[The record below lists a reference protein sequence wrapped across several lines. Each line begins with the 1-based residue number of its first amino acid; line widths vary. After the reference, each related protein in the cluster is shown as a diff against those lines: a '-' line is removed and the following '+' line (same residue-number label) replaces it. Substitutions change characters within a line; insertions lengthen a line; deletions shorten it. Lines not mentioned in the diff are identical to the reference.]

1 MKMYRMFFVAAA
13 VAVASSVACSKIN
26 EVTEPEVIDNPGDN
40 PGENPGEEPDA
51 DVPEG
56 MIRLCFA
63 VSSENGAAPQ
73 AGEGSRTSWDGT
85 SHDWSEGD
93 QIRILWGEGESD
105 YVDAEVVDGKVTAN
119 VVDADYYY
127 AVYPTTAGYALDLTE
142 GEVTITVPRYQSG
155 SFADANIMA
164 AKTGKEAAAF
174 NFKNMTSILKFTTGS
189 TYSYN
194 SASFMVNDK
203 SIKLTG
209 EVHTTFPAEFSV
221 TTSNTVMKEDIVCIQ
236 PNNPTGNPGM
246 SANTTYY
253 LAMLPG
259 ESVDNGIGFKIEKR
273 VGSSVDLVAGGISKS
288 SFNRE
293 RSKVYDLG
301 TLDSRIVTDWYIS
314 ETGTGNGASAG
325 TPAAP
330 ERLMD
335 LLNPS
340 YSTQN
345 TTAGWRLANATIHV
359 AAGTYN
365 LQALNGGAVFDPHY
379 NLGGLVAHVKG
390 EGTALNPTNFVCNE
404 ADGDHIFAVTGTNR
418 VGNFTFENITFT
430 ATNSFATNGIAF
442 YLTSTGANNVITFKD
457 CTFTG
462 LTSTVSSGSGYGG
475 AAVNIY
481 DSAAYD
487 VIFNGCTFSGNT
499 AVRGGAVALT
509 NGGEN
514 SNVSFT
520 GCTFSNNVASSN
532 QGGALYVYASGHTT
546 FDSTS
551 FSGDGSTSQAANGGA
566 IAIIA
571 GATVTLQNGC
581 SFNGC
586 VTNGSGGAIF
596 NHGTLIA
603 DGTTFSSC
611 KAKLGGAI
619 HTDGSATIGETTA
632 CTFTNNTASQNGG
645 AIHFQKTSSGAETP
659 ALSVSNSSFSGDGE
673 TVNAALKGGA
683 IAATSTAYEYTISNC
698 SFSNLVSENGGA
710 IHNIGIGTVN
720 NGSTFTACDVTVN
733 GGAIYNGGTLTLD
746 GSTITGKGKEVIMS
760 ALLGGGLYNADGAI
774 CTIQNNSI
782 IEQCALDA
790 GSEHGGAGIW
800 NAGTLSV
807 TSSTLRNNHCG
818 YRGGAIYCTGSVS
831 FDDTSFSGNNAAN
844 GGAIHTFAG
853 ADCYIKNSTFT
864 ANTATNGAALRTL
877 GASGNISKLVVFNSL
892 FKDNVPSSKTGNN
905 GGAVQLYDYSYSVI
919 ANTTISSTNGNAL
932 ATNGSAS
939 AANPYFYLLSCTFAD
954 NTTVDFDRNY
964 NRGWF
969 YNTICASAEFSSG
982 RDNQK
987 KAQYYSIF
995 GSNRFGAGGTTTP
1008 AATVTDLGKNCL
1020 GTYSSAAGV
1029 YPLSTDATYSA
1040 HYTQGMSVADLQ
1052 ALTFTN
1058 ITLTEEQT
1066 ALLAKDQKGNTRTG
1080 TIMGAYVLTE

>member
-1 MKMYRMFFVAAA
+1 MGDLIMKMYRMFFVAAA

-40 PGENPGEEPDA
+40 PGENPGEDPDA

-127 AVYPTTAGYALDLTE
+127 AVYPTTASYALDLTE

-203 SIKLTG
+203 SIKLAG
-209 EVHTTFPAEFSV
+209 EVHTTFPAEFAV
-221 TTSNTVMKEDIVCIQ
+221 TTTNTVMKEDIVCIQ
-236 PNNPTGNPGM
+236 PNNPSGNPGM

-259 ESVDNGIGFKIEKR
+259 ASVDNGIGFKIEKR

-340 YSTQN
+340 YSAQN

-430 ATNSFATNGIAF
+430 ATNSSATDGIAF
-442 YLTSTGANNVITFKD
+442 YLTSTGKTSSEHNVITFKD

-462 LTSTVSSGSGYGG
+462 LTGTASSGSGYGG

-481 DSAAYD
+481 DSADYD

-520 GCTFSNNVASSN
+520 GCTFSDNVASSN
-532 QGGALYVYASGHTT
+532 QGGAVYVYANGHTT
-546 FDSTS
+546 FDSTA
-551 FSGDGSTSQAANGGA
+551 FTGDGSTSTATNGGA
-566 IAIIA
+566 IAIIK
-571 GATVTLQNGC
+571 GATVTLK
-581 SFNGC
+581 
-586 VTNGSGGAIF
+586 NGSSINNCVSNGNGGAIF
-596 NHGTLIA
+596 NHGSLIL
-603 DGTTFSSC
+603 D
-611 KAKLGGAI
+611 
-619 HTDGSATIGETTA
+619 
-632 CTFTNNTASQNGG
+632 
-645 AIHFQKTSSGAETP
+645 
-659 ALSVSNSSFSGDGE
+659 NS
-673 TVNAALKGGA
+673 
-683 IAATSTAYEYTISNC
+683 TISNC
-698 SFSNLVSENGGA
+698 KGKVGGA
-710 IHNIGIGTVN
+710 IYSDGAITIKNNSVISGNQVHNSGT
-720 NGSTFTACDVTVN
+720 N
-733 GGAIYNGGTLTLD
+733 GGAIYLTYSSSGSDSPSLD
-746 GSTITGKGKEVIMS
+746 IE
-760 ALLGGGLYNADGAI
+760 
-774 CTIQNNSI
+774 NS
-782 IEQCALDA
+782 
-790 GSEHGGAGIW
+790 
-800 NAGTLSV
+800 
-807 TSSTLRNNHCG
+807 
-818 YRGGAIYCTGSVS
+818 
-831 FDDTSFSGNNAAN
+831 SFSSN
-844 GGAIHTFAG
+844 
-853 ADCYIKNSTFT
+853 
-864 ANTATNGAALRTL
+864 
-877 GASGNISKLVVFNSL
+877 
-892 FKDNVPSSKTGNN
+892 
-905 GGAVQLYDYSYSVI
+905 
-919 ANTTISSTNGNAL
+919 SSTNGAIIYGNKSSDGHFIVTRVFNTLFKSNA
-932 ATNGSAS
+932 ASGGASSGANRNGGCIYGNDYNYMLF
-939 AANPYFYLLSCTFAD
+939 ANCTFSD
-954 NTTVDFDRNY
+954 NTVGTGGIISMGRSGSTDYNNMYLVSSTIDGANDGIQRNSKVNLVY
-964 NRGWF
+964 NSIVLGN
-969 YNTICASAEFSSG
+969 NT
-982 RDNQK
+982 NT
-987 KAQYYSIF
+987 AQNLSLNYSIWGT
-995 GSNRFGAGGTTTP
+995 GSKINIYGASTLQANGNYSNTTSESDITF
-1008 AATVTDLGKNCL
+1008 AL
-1020 GTYSSAAGV
+1020 GTYSNGV
-1029 YPLSTDATYSA
+1029 YPLNSSYSTSYN
-1040 HYTQGMSVADLQ
+1040 QGMSVAELQ